1 MSIADLTKDQYAL
14 LLRAARKITDSDERD
29 NFFQYVGSRVR
40 MGGPEDLL
48 GACRDGLQ
56 LFGGTRRQCRGCS

>member
-14 LLRAARKITDSDERD
+14 LLRAARKITDSERD

-48 GACRDGLQ
+48 SACRDGLQ
-56 LFGGTRRQCRGCS
+56 LFGGRPRQCQGCG